1 MRVIRHALRWLVFV
15 GGIAAS
21 LIGMNAGPNR
31 LDYGPMAIT
40 GAILAGCALIAMA
53 IDGD

>member
-15 GGIAAS
+15 GGMAS
-21 LIGMNAGPNR
+21 SVLGMNAGHYR
-31 LDYGPMAIT
+31 LEYGPMAIA

-53 IDGD
+53 IDRE